1 MRDTIETKTPIVG
14 ALGAGLLLLGSAVP
28 APVAHAAP
36 GRIAAASACGDLQA
50 RIDAAIRTGATS
62 IMLPAKAVCLSG
74 PLRIAGAHGLTIDG
88 QGATLLFSAVDK
100 PGIRVTGQSQGVT
113 LTNVVLDYDPV
124 PFTQGRIDTVQP
136 GSFRFTVDQGY
147 PAVTAQ
153 KPADRAYLFDATSG
167 TFKRGIST
175 LYLSALRPN
184 GDGRGG
190 EVPLAPR
197 YRGSVQVGDL
207 VVFSPRGAPAVQL
220 DGLAEDTTLTNVTI
234 HAAPGMA
241 IMARFV
247 GGRNRFN
254 VRVEPGP
261 RPAGATRDRLLSSN
275 ADAINYAYAR
285 TGPTI
290 DHSHISAQG
299 DDAVNLHGL
308 VLGLAGS
315 GGGSLTAVRP
325 FGSDESI
332 PNIMKAG
339 DPIRILA
346 RDSFAVLAT
355 VRLRTIDKVQ
365 DAASPDWQQI
375 DQLYPRSHLGGK
387 RSASFYRIS
396 VEGDVPSGAGYLEF
410 PALAANGFSI
420 TDNDF
425 ADSRGHAMVIGSSQ
439 GVIERNRIARITHN
453 AIVLGPNFVP
463 WREGG
468 WVSDVLVRGNTVV
481 EPCRD
486 PSTSDGDFWSSA
498 TIAVSARAGAAAARQ
513 GGNRGITM
521 ASNVIGS
528 CAGRWF
534 AVSDARDV
542 RVTGNA
548 LVEQNEGGSRSFACA
563 ADRAVLLRNASAVV
577 KANNCI
583 TGRSALR

>member
-1 MRDTIETKTPIVG
+1 MIGTKAPRLA
-14 ALGAGLLLLGSAVP
+14 ALGAGLLLLGSAAP
-28 APVAHAAP
+28 APVANAAP
-36 GRIAAASACGDLQA
+36 ERIVAASACGDLQA
-50 RIDAAIRTGATS
+50 KIDAAIRTGATS
-62 IMLPAKAVCLSG
+62 VTLPAKAVCPSG
-74 PLRIAGAHGLTIDG
+74 PLRIAGAHDLTIDG
-88 QGATLLFSAVDK
+88 RGATLLFSTIDK
-100 PGIRVTGQSQGVT
+100 PGIRVTGQSKGVT

-124 PFTQGRIDTVQP
+124 PFTQGRVDTVQP
-136 GSFRFTVDQGY
+136 GSFGFTIDQGY
-147 PAVTAQ
+147 PALTAQ

-167 TFKRGIST
+167 TFKHGIST
-175 LYLSALRPN
+175 LYFSALRPN

-220 DGLAEDTTLTNVTI
+220 DGLAQDTTLANVTI

-247 GGRNRFN
+247 GGRNRFT

-285 TGPTI
+285 SGPTI
-290 DHSHISAQG
+290 DHSHIVAQG

-308 VLGLAGS
+308 VLGVLGS
-315 GGGSLTAVRP
+315 KGDSVTAVRP
-325 FGSDESI
+325 FGSDNSI
-332 PNIMKAG
+332 PNIMKPG

-346 RDSFAVLAT
+346 QDSFAVLAT
-355 VRLRTIDKVQ
+355 VRLRTIEKV
-365 DAASPDWQQI
+365 AGPASPDWQQI
-375 DQLYPRSHLGGK
+375 NQLYPRSHLGRR
-387 RSASFYRIS
+387 RSASFYRID
-396 VEGDVPSGAGYLEF
+396 VDGDVPAGAGYLEF

-420 TDNDF
+420 SDNNF

-439 GVIERNRIARITHN
+439 GVIERNTIARITHN

-468 WVSDVLVRGNTVV
+468 WVSDVSVRGNTVA

-486 PSTSDGDFWSSA
+486 PSTLDRDFWSTA
-498 TIAVSARAGAAAARQ
+498 TIAVSARTGGSTARQ
-513 GGNRGITM
+513 ARNHGINIS
-521 ASNVIGS
+521 SNVIES
-528 CAGRWF
+528 CAGTWL

-542 RVTGNA
+542 HVTENE
-548 LVEQNEGGSRSFACA
+548 LVTKNEGNSRSFACA
-563 ADRAVLLRNASAVV
+563 SDRAVLLRDASAVV
-577 KANNCI
+577 TKGNNCTI
-583 TGRSALR
+583 GRRASR